1 MPVQDFNSF
10 SIIVYYIISTTYQKI
25 GDLFC
30 PDIFLDFRTVCSA
43 ASAQESSS
51 LTDTLHTSTW
61 HDESQYGIASKLDA
75 YDFKTKAE
83 KTKKKEKCWKKIS
96 NWVTKCLY
104 GERIAIRYLVAVFGV
119 NHLKVVLISE
129 RFSLWLKSPKIGAK
143 SPGQFFFMWT
153 ESDFGTYFWRFER
166 SSHL

>member
-1 MPVQDFNSF
+1 MAK
-10 SIIVYYIISTTYQKI
+10 KI
-25 GDLFC
+25 PTSYMDG
-30 PDIFLDFRTVCSA
+30 PSA

-83 KTKKKEKCWKKIS
+83 KTKKKREMIKEN

-104 GERIAIRYLVAVFGV
+104 GEKMTTRYVLV
-119 NHLKVVLISE
+119 
-129 RFSLWLKSPKIGAK
+129 
-143 SPGQFFFMWT
+143 
-153 ESDFGTYFWRFER
+153 
-166 SSHL
+166 